1 MSARQASISS
11 PMLRT
16 KAHYYSSTYCLE
28 RENIKKQ
35 EGSSTPPAEF
45 GAHHSLVS
53 VTIWSMDC
61 AHVLPGFKIGI
72 SPAYKCMLNSLP
84 FTQDFIYQAEK
95 STGAETN
102 WAILVW

>member
-16 KAHYYSSTYCLE
+16 KAHYYSSTYYLE

-53 VTIWSMDC
+53 VTI
-61 AHVLPGFKIGI
+61 
-72 SPAYKCMLNSLP
+72 
-84 FTQDFIYQAEK
+84 
-95 STGAETN
+95 
-102 WAILVW
+102 